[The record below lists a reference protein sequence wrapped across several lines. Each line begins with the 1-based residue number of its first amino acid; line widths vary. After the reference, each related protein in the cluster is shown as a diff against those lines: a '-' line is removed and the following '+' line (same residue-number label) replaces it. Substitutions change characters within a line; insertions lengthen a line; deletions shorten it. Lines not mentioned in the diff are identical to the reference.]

1 MPCCAE
7 CEGIE
12 QEFDARRAASRL
24 RKWRRKGPDRT
35 TAMLIEDLQRALGN
49 EAGRIRVGTLLDIG
63 GGVGAIHHL
72 LLEHDVD
79 RATHVDASSAYL
91 AAAREETTRV
101 GHADRV
107 NFMRG
112 DFVDVAERVPRADVV
127 TLDRV
132 ICCYHD
138 MPRLVARSAERAG
151 RLYGAVYPR
160 SSWWVRAGID
170 IENAFLRLKGTS
182 FRAYLH
188 PPADIDAVLRAAG
201 LERRS
206 VRRTMSWEVTIYE
219 RRAR

>member
-12 QEFDARRAASRL
+12 QEFDAKRAASRL

-35 TAMLIEDLQRALGN
+35 TQMLIEDVQAALGN
-49 EAGRIRVGTLLDIG
+49 GAGRNRTLLDIG

-72 LLEHDVD
+72 LLEHNVD

-91 AAAREETTRV
+91 AAAREETLRV

-107 NFMRG
+107 DFMRG
-112 DFVDVAERVPRADVV
+112 DFVEVAERVPPADVV

-138 MPRLVARSAERAG
+138 MPRLVARSAERAR
-151 RLYGAVYPR
+151 RLYGAVFPR
-160 SSWWVRAGID
+160 DAWYTRASID
-170 IENAFLRLKGTS
+170 IENAYFRLKGSS
-182 FRAYLH
+182 FRSFLH
-188 PPADIDAVLRAAG
+188 PPRDIDAVLRENG

-206 VRRTMSWEVTIYE
+206 VRRTMAWEVTVYE